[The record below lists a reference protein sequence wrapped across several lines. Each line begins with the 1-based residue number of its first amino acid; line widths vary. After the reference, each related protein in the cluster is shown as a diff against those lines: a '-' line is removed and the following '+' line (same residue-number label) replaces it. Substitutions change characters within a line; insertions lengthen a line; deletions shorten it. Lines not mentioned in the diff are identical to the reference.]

1 MAFIPGQSPLTSTLS
16 VTVASVGGIPAYRED
31 KSCHILLTA
40 DQSPG
45 PFKSRITEPPSN
57 VILDDRAVYDILES
71 NIPRAQLSK
80 RWSHDFSGQANVRH
94 RRAHRGRPAYKD
106 ENGISEKDKYHSF
119 KPTGKNAPLYYFSG
133 EKEFEPTFYHDLPE
147 QPAEA
152 SDSDDAPTKPRQ
164 HNQYTA
170 PELLV
175 RNGAQSAS
183 LTKGK
188 YRPRVNTFLRRSPSP
203 PWVQDRKR
211 LFGGVG
217 IGRPGAD
224 VTGNASSSVRFDFSF
239 AAAPAPDLTA
249 TPAHG
254 ESMWVEQDDENELYR
269 SGDEEVMP
277 SVFDRPAPTPTPTPA
292 SGNAATAGDEE
303 EATAESTSTAPQK
316 RQAPTEQ
323 VSVRRK
329 VPRQMGYIE
338 RLAAGLLQ
346 EDAETTAVASEHAN
360 DASVAA
366 SSDQNRIA
374 QLEYELQVANITLA
388 EQNARIEAL
397 KLELE
402 NLHDMMA

>member
-1 MAFIPGQSPLTSTLS
+1 MYF
-16 VTVASVGGIPAYRED
+16 
-31 KSCHILLTA
+31 
-40 DQSPG
+40 
-45 PFKSRITEPPSN
+45 
-57 VILDDRAVYDILES
+57 
-71 NIPRAQLSK
+71 
-80 RWSHDFSGQANVRH
+80 
-94 RRAHRGRPAYKD
+94 
-106 ENGISEKDKYHSF
+106 
-119 KPTGKNAPLYYFSG
+119 FSG
-133 EKEFEPTFYHDLPE
+133 EKDFEPTFYQDLPE
-147 QPAEA
+147 QPAEL
-152 SDSDDAPTKPRQ
+152 SDSDDTPVKPKQ

-224 VTGNASSSVRFDFSF
+224 VTGNASSSSRFDFSF

-249 TPAHG
+249 TPSHG
-254 ESMWVEQDDENELYR
+254 ESMWVEQDNENELEG
-269 SGDEEVMP
+269 SDEEMMS
-277 SVFDRPAPTPTPTPA
+277 SVFDKPVPAPTPTPVTGNVAPA
-292 SGNAATAGDEE
+292 GQEE
-303 EATAESTSTAPQK
+303 EVDAQSTSTAPQK
-316 RQAPTEQ
+316 RQAPTES

-346 EDAETTAVASEHAN
+346 EESETAAISSDHAN
-360 DASVAA
+360 DADVRA
-366 SSDQNRIA
+366 SSDRDRIA
-374 QLEYELQVANITLA
+374 QLEHELQVANITLA